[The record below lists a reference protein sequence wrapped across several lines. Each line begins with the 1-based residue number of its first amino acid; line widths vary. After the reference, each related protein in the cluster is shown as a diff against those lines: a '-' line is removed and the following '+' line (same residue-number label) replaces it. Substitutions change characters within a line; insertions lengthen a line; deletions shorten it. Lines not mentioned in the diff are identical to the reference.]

1 MEMDFEMRPLVL
13 VIDSDTDT
21 SALLGDRLVAYGCDV
36 IETHMAGH
44 ALMLIKNW
52 AHTRRS
58 FNGILLNLE
67 PPFQAGLGILQ
78 ELVEIH
84 PEIPVI
90 VLCAWPDADLLVEA
104 RQKGARDIL
113 IKPFNLDL
121 LELKC
126 IEHFVVPPYD
136 ES

>member
-1 MEMDFEMRPLVL
+1 MRPLVL
-13 VIDSDTDT
+13 VIDSDSDT
-21 SALLGDRLVAYGCDV
+21 SALLGDKLVAFGFDV
-36 IETHMAGH
+36 IETHKPGH
-44 ALMLIKNW
+44 ALLLIKNW
-52 AHTRRS
+52 AHTRRY

-67 PPFQAGLGILQ
+67 PPFPDGLDIVQ
-78 ELVEIH
+78 ELVELH

-90 VLCAWPDADLLVEA
+90 VFCSWPDADLLVET
-104 RQKGARDIL
+104 RQRGARDI
-113 IKPFNLDL
+113 IITPFNFDL

>member
-1 MEMDFEMRPLVL
+1 MRPLVL
-13 VIDSDTDT
+13 VIDSDSDT
-21 SALLGDRLVAYGCDV
+21 SALLGDRLAAFGFDV
-36 IETHMAGH
+36 IETHKPGH
-44 ALMLIKNW
+44 ALLLIKNW

-58 FNGILLNLE
+58 FDGILLTLE
-67 PPFQAGLGILQ
+67 PPFPDGMDVLQ
-78 ELVEIH
+78 ELVELH

-90 VLCAWPDADLLVEA
+90 IFCAWPDADLLVEA
-104 RQKGARDIL
+104 RKKGARDII